1 MKQFVVL
8 GVVVLLVMLMG
19 SLMLT
24 DSLFLGSMAFTDD
37 SENTTEQAEYRENVS
52 EAESE
57 DSTRYARFVDDLRIK
72 K

>member
-24 DSLFLGSMAFTDD
+24 DSLFLGSMALTDD
-37 SENTTEQAEYRENVS
+37 SEKTTEQAVYQENVS

-57 DSTRYARFVDDLRIK
+57 DNTRYAKFDDDLQIK